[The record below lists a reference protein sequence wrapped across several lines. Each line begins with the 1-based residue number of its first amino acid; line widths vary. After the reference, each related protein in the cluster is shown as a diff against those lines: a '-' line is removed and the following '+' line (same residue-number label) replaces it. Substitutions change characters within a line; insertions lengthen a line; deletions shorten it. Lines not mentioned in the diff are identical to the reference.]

1 MAQSK
6 KQTSNNDLPP
16 VSTLVKLVSYQKG
29 AVVSKTLVD
38 KKAETVTI
46 FAFAEG
52 QGLSEHT
59 APFDAMVSILEGEA
73 DITISDKLFHLK
85 AGEMITMPA
94 NKPHSL
100 KAIKPFKMM
109 LVMRRV

>member
-59 APFDAMVSILEGEA
+59 APFDAMVSILDGEA
-73 DITISDKLFHLK
+73 DITISGKSFHLK

-94 NKPHSL
+94 NKPHAL
-100 KAIKPFKMM
+100 KAIKPFKIM

>member
-1 MAQSK
+1 MTPIK
-6 KQTSNNDLPP
+6 KQPADNDLLPL
-16 VSTLVKLVSYQKG
+16 STLVKLVSYQKG
-29 AVVSKTLVD
+29 AVVSKTLVE
-38 KKAETVTI
+38 KKTETVTV

-73 DITISDKLFHLK
+73 DITISGKLFHLK

-94 NKPHSL
+94 NKPHAL
-100 KAIKPFKMM
+100 KAIIPFKMM
-109 LVMRRV
+109 LVMHRV

>member
-1 MAQSK
+1 MAPVK

-38 KKAETVTI
+38 KKTETVTI

-59 APFDAMVSILEGEA
+59 APFDAMVSILDGEA
-73 DITISDKLFHLK
+73 EITISGKSLHLK

-94 NKPHSL
+94 NKPHAL